1 MKEVELE
8 NARLLAERRGGPADE
23 TISKETMRN
32 LSKYA
37 NYILYLLGTQE
48 SDHFSKFCFEER
60 FNTQRDLLRL
70 IEEKDKDKLLVQSFR
85 YVADLLLNISSTAKA
100 SNSANI
106 ITPRSKG
113 QAYLVDLSQTYNAIP
128 INRAMTPNPQSIRK
142 DSFTPPPEPS
152 RNQRKSFQGSAS
164 ESRHIHTES
173 NDDYRSNYAREYEHD
188 SLRRNTQAGFS
199 EDRKYS
205 SSSQKYHHQEPEHTH
220 ERPPLSRDSRHHQE
234 KSRKNSDISIKSP
247 PPQYQERERLY
258 CPPDTRFNKSAEP
271 THSHS
276 QKHSAAVSH
285 KDSFIKEQRKY
296 SDIDLRRETTEEDEE
311 ESFRPNHSRKP
322 EYERESAHHLHN
334 SRIETDVNYSAVRS
348 PSGQQGRPK
357 QHSFGSGNE
366 KRSEYPDEKSI
377 RTVSRADSGYAEK
390 VLKQNVNSELLGD
403 IKRHEGSR
411 YHEEE
416 PSKRSSQERFIN
428 KDIRYNESTPKLRTE
443 CDDFTQHYEKDS
455 GRRIVT
461 EDIHYNYD
469 DDIPNI
475 SKQSSKNS
483 RRAQPAHSTKSNASS
498 QKRAP
503 VVQNYNDDSELSQ
516 SREYESYPEEQQYLT
531 QKLNKKASPSYKSQ
545 KSDISSHTSP
555 KDSRKPS
562 SNLIIPK
569 GSQTQQASKKSS
581 ATPKTLQSRSP
592 SALSYTSND
601 YESLSESPH
610 QPQYQEPPR
619 SKSKSKSSKKP
630 VRHDSD
636 DEEEELIEDHRPVP
650 IAAHKAEIIYDEL
663 KSVASNQSGSRKQAS
678 PTGYP
683 SPQSKIASVQ
693 ERTPTK
699 SPSSTSK
706 TSNSKPIVP
715 VLKAKGKEKSV
726 PSISTSQPM
735 QNNSATA
742 MKMTSPTNN
751 SVSQIVY
758 TKKKSGQNVM
768 SSVQSAKSIGTVSS
782 THKLRSSDEES
793 TTPVHRDADLVKR
806 EQELIQRI
814 RDLKEKEREIMEK
827 EKEINSKGKEL
838 RKQLSQEQ
846 DQSPQPQSLKNS
858 RYVNIKESYASI
870 KSPKHDAKFSKQS
883 SLKSPTKQQSVYR
896 ERDEESDQNIEEDSI
911 EHREYPTQDRQE
923 INHQDGL
930 DSSRLKSI
938 LKKTNSNHEN
948 PHLSRKESYVK
959 NNSKEY
965 NSNETLG
972 YSSAVRSSG
981 DEKREM
987 DDFIGKQI
995 ILVQNLTFSL

>member
-1 MKEVELE
+1 ME
-8 NARLLAERRGGPADE
+8 NARLLAERRSNFGDD
-23 TISKETMRN
+23 TSSKETMRN

-60 FNTQRDLLRL
+60 FDTQRDLLRL

-106 ITPRSKG
+106 ITPRNKG
-113 QAYLVDLSQTYNAIP
+113 QAYLVDLSQTYNAVP
-128 INRAMTPNPQSIRK
+128 ISRAMTPNPQSMRK

-152 RNQRKSFQGSAS
+152 RNERKSFQGSAS
-164 ESRHIHTES
+164 GSRHIHTES

-188 SLRRNTQAGFS
+188 SIKRNSQAGFS

-205 SSSQKYHHQEPEHTH
+205 SSSQKYHHQEPEQIH

-276 QKHSAAVSH
+276 HSRAGEKHSAAVSH

-296 SDIDLRRETTEEDEE
+296 SDNDLRRDTTEEEEE
-311 ESFRPNHSRKP
+311 ESFRPHHHRKSQHQS

-334 SRIETDVNYSAVRS
+334 SRIENDANYSTVKS
-348 PSGQQGRPK
+348 PSTQGRPK
-357 QHSFGSGNE
+357 QHSFGSGSE
-366 KRSEYPDEKSI
+366 KRNDYHDEKSV
-377 RTVSRADSGYAEK
+377 RTASRADSGYAEK
-390 VLKQNVNSELLGD
+390 VLKQNVNSELLRD
-403 IKRHEGSR
+403 LKRQETQSSK
-411 YHEEE
+411 YYEE

-469 DDIPNI
+469 DDDDIIPNT
-475 SKQSSKNS
+475 SKHSSKNS
-483 RRAQPAHSTKSNASS
+483 RRAQPAHSVKSNASS
-498 QKRAP
+498 AHHSQKRTP

-531 QKLNKKASPSYKSQ
+531 QKLNKKTSPSYKSQ
-545 KSDISSHTSP
+545 KSDVSSHTSP
-555 KDSRKPS
+555 NSRKPS

-569 GSQTQQASKKSS
+569 GSQAQQSSKKSS

-592 SALSYTSND
+592 SALSYTDND
-601 YESLSESPH
+601 YESLSEPR
-610 QPQYQEPPR
+610 YEEPR
-619 SKSKSKSSKKP
+619 SKSKSKSNKKP
-630 VRHDSD
+630 IQHHYSD

-650 IAAHKAEIIYDEL
+650 IAVNKTEIIYDEL

-683 SPQSKIASVQ
+683 SPQSRIASVQ
-693 ERTPTK
+693 DRIPTK
-699 SPSSTSK
+699 SPSTVSK
-706 TSNSKPIVP
+706 SSNSKPIVP
-715 VLKAKGKEKSV
+715 VLKAKGKDKAA

-742 MKMTSPTNN
+742 MKMTSPTN
-751 SVSQIVY
+751 SGVSQIVY
-758 TKKKSGQNVM
+758 TKKKSGHNVM

-782 THKLRSSDEES
+782 AKNIRSSDEES

-846 DQSPQPQSLKNS
+846 DQSPHPQSLKNS

-870 KSPKHDAKFSKQS
+870 RSPKHDAPQFSKQS

-896 ERDEESDQNIEEDSI
+896 ERDEESDQNIEEDSSDN
-911 EHREYPTQDRQE
+911 REYPTRDR
-923 INHQDGL
+923 HQNEL

-948 PHLSRKESYVK
+948 PQLSRKESYMKV
-959 NNSKEY
+959 NSKEY

-981 DEKREM
+981 DEKRET
-987 DDFIGKQI
+987 DEYNGNK
-995 ILVQNLTFSL
+995 